1 MAYYL
6 LIRIRR
12 SVLNLT
18 GGILDMAKVTVKFL
32 TAYIGDNQVEIF
44 LKKME
49 EILKDFSG
57 DAYHFRYEVERA
69 SSRGLSKKPEKRT

>member
-49 EILKDFSG
+49 KTLKDFSG
-57 DAYHFRYEVERA
+57 DAYHFRYEVEGA
-69 SSRGLSKKPEKRT
+69 SSKGLSKKPEKRT

>member
-1 MAYYL
+1 
-6 LIRIRR
+6 
-12 SVLNLT
+12 
-18 GGILDMAKVTVKFL
+18 MAKVTVKFL

-57 DAYHFRYEVERA
+57 DAYHFRYKVEGA
-69 SSRGLSKKPEKRT
+69 SSKGLSKKPEKRA